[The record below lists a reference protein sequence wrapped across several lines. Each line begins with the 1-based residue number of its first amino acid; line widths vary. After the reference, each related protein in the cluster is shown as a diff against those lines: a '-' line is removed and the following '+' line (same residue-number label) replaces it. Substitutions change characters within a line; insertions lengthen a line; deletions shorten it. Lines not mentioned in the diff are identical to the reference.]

1 MLVGP
6 GQPAGSGLR
15 GQPRLYLS
23 RARPLHT
30 RPGGHLAGSAA
41 TAAQG
46 DAARGGYCRAALG
59 VPEPQPNFFSR
70 GVPHLG
76 AGGAGRGERSSWI
89 AQQQRPHNMASSA
102 SSAAGAESTP
112 PLAQVSAARPP
123 YLWLPVRLG
132 RAGNRGAREAR
143 AEGGGVSREPWTR
156 RGAAGSPVLL
166 GVRGCGA
173 ARERRAEGS

>member
-46 DAARGGYCRAALG
+46 DLARGGYCRAALG
-59 VPEPQPNFFSR
+59 VPEPQPNFFPEESHIWGQEAR
-70 GVPHLG
+70 GGESGVPG
-76 AGGAGRGERSSWI
+76 
-89 AQQQRPHNMASSA
+89 
-102 SSAAGAESTP
+102 
-112 PLAQVSAARPP
+112 
-123 YLWLPVRLG
+123 
-132 RAGNRGAREAR
+132 
-143 AEGGGVSREPWTR
+143 
-156 RGAAGSPVLL
+156 
-166 GVRGCGA
+166 
-173 ARERRAEGS
+173 

>member
-1 MLVGP
+1 M
-6 GQPAGSGLR
+6 
-15 GQPRLYLS
+15 
-23 RARPLHT
+23 
-30 RPGGHLAGSAA
+30 
-41 TAAQG
+41 
-46 DAARGGYCRAALG
+46 
-59 VPEPQPNFFSR
+59 
-70 GVPHLG
+70 G

-132 RAGNRGAREAR
+132 RAGNRGAREAG
-143 AEGGGVSREPWTR
+143 AEGGGVLREPWTR

-166 GVRGCGA
+166 GVRRGA
-173 ARERRAEGS
+173 GKASGGVLIPAGRVGPAAPQGAGLKLRPEVEARARNQRRAGASHPE